1 MAAIPPSYSELP
13 LSLSDRLAVERTRL
27 ANERTMLAYLRT
39 GVALVVAGFSLIN
52 FFREYIYVW
61 IGVGLIPLGI
71 GMIVGGYMRFQ
82 HKRERIHAAVVRG
95 PHPTM
100 PQQQVAP
107 AIAGQS

>member
-1 MAAIPPSYSELP
+1 MASTPSYPDFP

-61 IGVGLIPLGI
+61 IGVAFVPIGI
-71 GMIVGGYMRFQ
+71 GMIVGGYLRF
-82 HKRERIHAAVVRG
+82 HRKRQRIHAAVMTGSHASVV
-95 PHPTM
+95 P
-100 PQQQVAP
+100 
-107 AIAGQS
+107 S